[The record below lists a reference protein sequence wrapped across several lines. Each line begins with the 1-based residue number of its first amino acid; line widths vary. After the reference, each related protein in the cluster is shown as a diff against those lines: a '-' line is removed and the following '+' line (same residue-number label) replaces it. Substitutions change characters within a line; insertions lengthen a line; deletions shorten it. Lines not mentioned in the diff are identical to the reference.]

1 MDLSEYLFDKA
12 MWLSIILNRFLQN
25 QSSMQNEANVEHDE
39 YFRAVFESFDENQDN
54 CINKDVRQG
63 LLIRS

>member
-1 MDLSEYLFDKA
+1 
-12 MWLSIILNRFLQN
+12 
-25 QSSMQNEANVEHDE
+25 MQNEANVEHEE